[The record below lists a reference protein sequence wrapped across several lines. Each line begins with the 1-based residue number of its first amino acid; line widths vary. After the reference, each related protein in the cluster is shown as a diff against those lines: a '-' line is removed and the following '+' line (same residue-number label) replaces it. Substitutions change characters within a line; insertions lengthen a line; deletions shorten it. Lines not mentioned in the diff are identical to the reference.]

1 MEPQTEP
8 RRRRRPQPIV
18 IEPDPE
24 IEVQSVQEIP
34 IPTPINQDPIVNELV
49 SEKPVKKHK
58 AKKKPR
64 KPRKIRA
71 KRSFCQFLS
80 AAILIAYTIFIIQYF
95 FGASV
100 DTSGETATVNLG
112 GSIATLMVTPHML
125 FCTLASIFSAVAFF
139 ANSGGFALTAAILE
153 CVAAVLF
160 VMYAPFLIPSI
171 VLGFIGYA
179 RIGALKRKAERLKE
193 EYL

>member
-1 MEPQTEP
+1 MEPQTEQ
-8 RRRRRPQPIV
+8 RRRRRPQPIA
-18 IEPDPE
+18 IEPEPE
-24 IEVQSVQEIP
+24 IEVHSVPENP
-34 IPTPINQDPIVNELV
+34 APSPVNKVPTVNE
-49 SEKPVKKHK
+49 SIDKKPVKKHK
-58 AKKKPR
+58 AKKKPA

-80 AAILIAYTIFIIQYF
+80 AAILIAYTIFIIQHF

-100 DTSGETATVNLG
+100 DTSGDTATVNLS

-125 FCTLASIFSAVAFF
+125 FCTLASIFSAIAFF

-171 VLGFIGYA
+171 VLGFVGYA

-193 EYL
+193 EYP

>member
-1 MEPQTEP
+1 MEPQAEQ
-8 RRRRRPQPIV
+8 RRRRRPQPTV
-18 IEPDPE
+18 IEPEPE
-24 IEVQSVQEIP
+24 IEVQSVP
-34 IPTPINQDPIVNELV
+34 VNPTPSPVNQVSIVNESI
-49 SEKPVKKHK
+49 SEKPVKKQK
-58 AKKKPR
+58 AKKKPA
-64 KPRKIRA
+64 KPRKVRA

-100 DTSGETATVNLG
+100 DTSGDTATVNLS

-139 ANSGGFALTAAILE
+139 ANSRGFALTAAILE

-171 VLGFIGYA
+171 VLGFVGYA

-193 EYL
+193 EYP

>member
-1 MEPQTEP
+1 MEPQAEQ

-18 IEPDPE
+18 IDPE
-24 IEVQSVQEIP
+24 PEIKVHSVP
-34 IPTPINQDPIVNELV
+34 VNSTPPPVNQVSIIDEQIN
-49 SEKPVKKHK
+49 EKPVKKHK
-58 AKKKPR
+58 VKKKPV
-64 KPRKIRA
+64 KPRKVRT

-100 DTSGETATVNLG
+100 DTSGETATVNLS

-125 FCTLASIFSAVAFF
+125 FCTLASIFSAIAFF

-160 VMYAPFLIPSI
+160 IMYAPFLIPSI

-193 EYL
+193 EYP

>member
-1 MEPQTEP
+1 MEPQAEQ
-8 RRRRRPQPIV
+8 RRRRRPQPII
-18 IEPDPE
+18 IESEPE
-24 IEVQSVQEIP
+24 IEVHSVHEN
-34 IPTPINQDPIVNELV
+34 PTPTPVNQASIVDEQID
-49 SEKPVKKHK
+49 EKPVKKHK
-58 AKKKPR
+58 VKKKTV
-64 KPRKIRA
+64 KPKKVRA

-80 AAILIAYTIFIIQYF
+80 AAILIAYTIYIIQYF

-100 DTSGETATVNLG
+100 NTSGDTATVNLG

-125 FCTLASIFSAVAFF
+125 FCTLASIFSAIAFF

-160 VMYAPFLIPSI
+160 IMYAPFLIPSI

-193 EYL
+193 EYP